1 MATLPIQT
9 LVAKG
14 LSNSKRIRA
23 IEANTEAN
31 ANASKE
37 IVKALSSLD
46 ALKPSGGSNGGNGN
60 GNGNG
65 NDSPSKDDLEDAVNT
80 GFKDGLGDIRQGFAN
95 LGAGLG
101 PLRIIVDFVKNVGDK
116 LMALFGIIKGL
127 GKVIFSIPKALF
139 GFFRSRKKKDRI
151 DKKNVLENKKAT
163 GKLTKMF
170 ALLKPVAILA
180 LIGAIS
186 FGLIKLYNWLARRGL
201 GDYFERLGQSISD
214 SILDFKIMLAEAP
227 FFGDSTKA
235 AKLREEKVVRA
246 VERLDENL
254 FTVRQEEDESDDE
267 FKERKEKMVKEGNA
281 VIDADGKAILAGVAK
296 YDMIIN
302 ELTGKVNMKTLQR
315 ILNEE
320 NTFGK
325 GLLVDPTGRTDFAR
339 EGIDTLTIGKG
350 ESEGT
355 EKTLDTSA
363 SFSKAIKTTGVE
375 NVETAAIPSVSFSAS
390 DIGDDGTFRTNRIL
404 KDPRNGEPFTLATFT
419 DFLNTNLKKDDQLSV
434 ADVRTGLARHPNLK
448 TTTDTNSN
456 TEYVTLSAVSRER
469 GGADAKMLDEN
480 VSDYTGSDLATDI
493 GSYVPGLI
501 LDSLALVTDT
511 VSYAFGGDYGDTAR
525 LFGSSDGTFR
535 YGFNSGRAT
544 EYTEDTAMVQDTL
557 LSPDQI
563 KEIFMNNEVSDSFS
577 GDITMTDQRDLE
589 GNLLKLDELGF
600 LQDVKNIIRF
610 NEKYEGVDAD
620 NPYPLRP
627 NKRRQYY
634 KDLADIQISGE
645 RLIALKDEPALRDA
659 GIGKVAMSN
668 IVQNVN
674 ETFNTYGKV
683 DAEGGGFDYI
693 KEHSIAEGRYGNLI
707 D

>member
-65 NDSPSKDDLEDAVNT
+65 SPSKDDLEDAVNT

-139 GFFRSRKKKDRI
+139 GFFRSRKKKDKI

-227 FFGDSTKA
+227 FFGDSGEA
-235 AKLREEKVVRA
+235 ARLREEKVVRA

-254 FTVRQEEDESDDE
+254 FTVRQEKDETDEDFE
-267 FKERKEKMVKEGNA
+267 KRKLKMVADGNA
-281 VIDADGKAILAGVAK
+281 VLDANGKAILAGVAK
-296 YDMIIN
+296 YDAIVN
-302 ELTGKVNMKTLQR
+302 ELTGKVDMPTLQR

-320 NTFGK
+320 NTFGD
-325 GLLVDPTGRTDFAR
+325 GLLIDPTGRTDFAR
-339 EGIDTLTIGKG
+339 EGITKETISKG

-363 SFSKAIKTTGVE
+363 SFSEALKTTGVE
-375 NVETAAIPSVSFSAS
+375 SAETAALPGVSFSAS

-419 DFLNTNLKKDDQLSV
+419 DFLNANGGGNLSE

-493 GSYVPGLI
+493 FNYVPGLI

-511 VSYAFGGDYGDTAR
+511 VGLLIGGEYGSTAN
-525 LFGSSDGTFR
+525 LLGSSDGTFR
-535 YGFNSGRAT
+535 YGFNPGRST

-557 LSPDQI
+557 LSPDEI
-563 KEIFMNNEVSDSFS
+563 EEIFMNNEVSDSFS
-577 GDITMTDQRDLE
+577 GDLTMTDQRDLQ

-610 NEKYEGVDAD
+610 NEKYEGVNPA

-627 NKRRQYY
+627 GKRKQYY

-645 RLIALKDEPALRDA
+645 RLKALKGEEALANA
-659 GIGKVAMSN
+659 GIGDVAMSN

-674 ETFNTYGKV
+674 ETFNTYGNV

>member
-65 NDSPSKDDLEDAVNT
+65 NGSPSKDDLEDAVNT

-139 GFFRSRKKKDRI
+139 GFFRSRKKKDKI

-227 FFGDSTKA
+227 FFGDSGEA
-235 AKLREEKVVRA
+235 ARLREEKVVRA

-254 FTVRQEEDESDDE
+254 FTVRQEKDETDEDFE
-267 FKERKEKMVKEGNA
+267 KRKLKMVADGNA
-281 VIDADGKAILAGVAK
+281 VLDANGKAILAGVAK
-296 YDMIIN
+296 YDAIVN
-302 ELTGKVNMKTLQR
+302 ELTGKVDMPTLQR

-320 NTFGK
+320 NTFGD
-325 GLLVDPTGRTDFAR
+325 GLLIDPTGRTDFAR
-339 EGIDTLTIGKG
+339 EGITKETISKG

-363 SFSKAIKTTGVE
+363 SFSEALKTTGVE
-375 NVETAAIPSVSFSAS
+375 SAETAALPGVSFSAS

-419 DFLNTNLKKDDQLSV
+419 DFLNANSKKKLSE
-434 ADVRTGLARHPNLK
+434 ADVKTGLSRHPNLK
-448 TTTDTNSN
+448 TTVDTNSN

-493 GSYVPGLI
+493 FNYVPGLI

-511 VSYAFGGDYGDTAR
+511 VGLLIGGEYGSTAN
-525 LFGSSDGTFR
+525 LLGSSDGTFR
-535 YGFNSGRAT
+535 YGFNPGRST

-557 LSPDQI
+557 LSPDEI

-577 GDITMTDQRDLE
+577 GDLTMTDQRDLQ

-610 NEKYEGVDAD
+610 NEKYEGVNPA

-627 NKRRQYY
+627 GKRKQYY

-645 RLIALKDEPALRDA
+645 RLKALKDEPALRDA
-659 GIGKVAMSN
+659 GIGDVAMSN

-674 ETFNTYGKV
+674 ETFNTYGNV

>member
-65 NDSPSKDDLEDAVNT
+65 NGSPSKDDLEDAVNT

-139 GFFRSRKKKDRI
+139 GFFRSRKKKDKI

-227 FFGDSTKA
+227 FFGDSGEA
-235 AKLREEKVVRA
+235 ARLREEKVVRA

-254 FTVRQEEDESDDE
+254 FTVRQEEDETDE
-267 FKERKEKMVKEGNA
+267 DFEKRKLKMVADGNA
-281 VIDADGKAILAGVAK
+281 VLDANGKAILAGVAK
-296 YDMIIN
+296 YDAIVN
-302 ELTGKVNMKTLQR
+302 ELTGKVDMPTLQR

-320 NTFGK
+320 NTFGD
-325 GLLVDPTGRTDFAR
+325 GLLIDPTGRTDFAR
-339 EGIDTLTIGKG
+339 EGITKETISKG

-363 SFSKAIKTTGVE
+363 SFSEALKTTGVE
-375 NVETAAIPSVSFSAS
+375 SAETAALPGVSFSAS

-419 DFLNTNLKKDDQLSV
+419 DFLNANSKKKLSE
-434 ADVRTGLARHPNLK
+434 ADVKTGLARHPNLK
-448 TTTDTNSN
+448 TTVDTNSN

-469 GGADAKMLDEN
+469 GGADPKMLDEN

-493 GSYVPGLI
+493 FNYVPGLI

-511 VSYAFGGDYGDTAR
+511 VGLLIGGEYGSTAN
-525 LFGSSDGTFR
+525 LLGSSDGTFR
-535 YGFNSGRAT
+535 YGFNPGRST

-557 LSPDQI
+557 LSPDEI

-577 GDITMTDQRDLE
+577 GDLTMTDQRDLQ

-610 NEKYEGVDAD
+610 NEKYEGVDPN
-620 NPYPLRP
+620 NPFPMRP
-627 NKRRQYY
+627 RKRKQYY

-645 RLIALKDEPALRDA
+645 RLKALKGEEALANA
-659 GIGKVAMSN
+659 GIGDVAMSN

-674 ETFNTYGKV
+674 ETFNTYGNV

>member
-65 NDSPSKDDLEDAVNT
+65 SPSKDDLEDAVNT

-139 GFFRSRKKKDRI
+139 GFFRSRKKKDKI

-227 FFGDSTKA
+227 FFGDSGEA
-235 AKLREEKVVRA
+235 ARLREEKVVRA

-254 FTVRQEEDESDDE
+254 FTVRQEKDETDEDFE
-267 FKERKEKMVKEGNA
+267 KRKLKMVADGNA
-281 VIDADGKAILAGVAK
+281 VLDANGKAILAGVAK
-296 YDMIIN
+296 YDAIVN
-302 ELTGKVNMKTLQR
+302 ELTGKVDMPTLQR

-320 NTFGK
+320 NTFGD
-325 GLLVDPTGRTDFAR
+325 GLLIDPTGRTDFAR
-339 EGIDTLTIGKG
+339 EGITKETISKG

-363 SFSKAIKTTGVE
+363 SFSEALKTTGVE
-375 NVETAAIPSVSFSAS
+375 SAETAALPGVSFSAS

-419 DFLNTNLKKDDQLSV
+419 DFLNANGGGNLSE

-448 TTTDTNSN
+448 TTTDSNSN

-493 GSYVPGLI
+493 FNYVPGLI

-511 VSYAFGGDYGDTAR
+511 VGLLIGGEYGSTAN
-525 LFGSSDGTFR
+525 LLGSSDGTFR
-535 YGFNSGRAT
+535 YGFNPGRST

-557 LSPDQI
+557 LSPDEI

-577 GDITMTDQRDLE
+577 GDLTMTDQRDLQ

-610 NEKYEGVDAD
+610 NEKYEGVDPN
-620 NPYPLRP
+620 NPFPMRP
-627 NKRRQYY
+627 RKRKQYY

-645 RLIALKDEPALRDA
+645 RLKALKGEEALANA
-659 GIGKVAMSN
+659 GIGDVAMSN

-674 ETFNTYGKV
+674 ETFNTYGNV

>member
-65 NDSPSKDDLEDAVNT
+65 NGSPSKDDLEDAVNT

-139 GFFRSRKKKDRI
+139 GFFRSRKKKDKI

-227 FFGDSTKA
+227 FFGDSGEA
-235 AKLREEKVVRA
+235 ARLREEKVVRA

-254 FTVRQEEDESDDE
+254 FTVRQEKDETDEDFE
-267 FKERKEKMVKEGNA
+267 KRKLKMVADGNA
-281 VIDADGKAILAGVAK
+281 VLDANGKAILAGVAK
-296 YDMIIN
+296 YDAIVN
-302 ELTGKVNMKTLQR
+302 ELTGKVDMPTLQR

-320 NTFGK
+320 NTFGD
-325 GLLVDPTGRTDFAR
+325 GLLIDPTGRTDFAR
-339 EGIDTLTIGKG
+339 EGITKETISKG

-363 SFSKAIKTTGVE
+363 SFSEALKTTGVE
-375 NVETAAIPSVSFSAS
+375 SAETAALPGVSFSAS

-419 DFLNTNLKKDDQLSV
+419 DFLNANSKKKLSE
-434 ADVRTGLARHPNLK
+434 ADVKTGLARHPNLK
-448 TTTDTNSN
+448 TTVDTNSN

-469 GGADAKMLDEN
+469 GGADPKMLDEN

-493 GSYVPGLI
+493 FNYVPGLI

-511 VSYAFGGDYGDTAR
+511 VGLLIGGEYGSTAN
-525 LFGSSDGTFR
+525 LLGSSDGTFR
-535 YGFNSGRAT
+535 YGFNPGRST

-557 LSPDQI
+557 LSPDEI

-577 GDITMTDQRDLE
+577 GDLTMTDQRDLQ

-610 NEKYEGVDAD
+610 NEKYEGVDPN
-620 NPYPLRP
+620 NPFPMRP
-627 NKRRQYY
+627 RKRKQYY

-645 RLIALKDEPALRDA
+645 RLKALKGEEALANA
-659 GIGKVAMSN
+659 GIGDVAMSN

-674 ETFNTYGKV
+674 ETFNTYGNV

>member
-65 NDSPSKDDLEDAVNT
+65 SPSKDDLEDAVNT

-139 GFFRSRKKKDRI
+139 GFFRSRKKKDKI

-227 FFGDSTKA
+227 FFGDSGEA
-235 AKLREEKVVRA
+235 ARLREEKVVRA

-254 FTVRQEEDESDDE
+254 FTVRQEKDETDEDFE
-267 FKERKEKMVKEGNA
+267 KRKLKMVADGNA
-281 VIDADGKAILAGVAK
+281 VLDANGKAILSGVAK
-296 YDMIIN
+296 YDAIVN
-302 ELTGKVNMKTLQR
+302 ELTGKVDMEALQR
-315 ILNEE
+315 ILNSE
-320 NTFGK
+320 NTFGD
-325 GLLVDPTGRTDFAR
+325 GLLIDPTGRTDFAR
-339 EGIDTLTIGKG
+339 EGINKEVIFKG

-355 EKTLDTSA
+355 NKTLDTSA
-363 SFSKAIKTTGVE
+363 SFSEALKTTGVE
-375 NVETAAIPSVSFSAS
+375 SAETAALPGVSFSAS

-419 DFLNTNLKKDDQLSV
+419 DFLNANGGGNLSE

-448 TTTDTNSN
+448 TTTDSNSN

-493 GSYVPGLI
+493 FNYVPGLI

-511 VSYAFGGDYGDTAR
+511 VGLLIGGEYGSTAN
-525 LFGSSDGTFR
+525 LLGSSDGTFR
-535 YGFNSGRAT
+535 YGFNPGRST

-557 LSPDQI
+557 LSPDEI

-577 GDITMTDQRDLE
+577 GDLTMTDQRDLQ

-610 NEKYEGVDAD
+610 NEKYEGVNPA

-627 NKRRQYY
+627 GKRKQYY

-645 RLIALKDEPALRDA
+645 RLKALKGEEALANA
-659 GIGKVAMSN
+659 GIGDVAMSN

-674 ETFNTYGKV
+674 ETFNTYGNV

>member
-65 NDSPSKDDLEDAVNT
+65 SPSKDDLEDAVNT

-139 GFFRSRKKKDRI
+139 GFFRSRKKKDKI

-227 FFGDSTKA
+227 FFGDSGEA
-235 AKLREEKVVRA
+235 ARLREEKVVRA

-254 FTVRQEEDESDDE
+254 FTVRQEKDETDEDFE
-267 FKERKEKMVKEGNA
+267 KRKLKMVADGNA
-281 VIDADGKAILAGVAK
+281 VLDANGKAILAGVAK
-296 YDMIIN
+296 YDAIVN
-302 ELTGKVNMKTLQR
+302 ELTGKVDMPTLQR

-320 NTFGK
+320 NTFGD
-325 GLLVDPTGRTDFAR
+325 GLLIDPTGRTDFAR
-339 EGIDTLTIGKG
+339 EGITKETISKG

-363 SFSKAIKTTGVE
+363 SFSEALKTTGVE
-375 NVETAAIPSVSFSAS
+375 SAETAALPGVSFSAS

-419 DFLNTNLKKDDQLSV
+419 DFLNANGGGNLSE

-448 TTTDTNSN
+448 TTTDSNSN

-493 GSYVPGLI
+493 FNYVPGLI

-511 VSYAFGGDYGDTAR
+511 VGLLIGGEYGSTAN
-525 LFGSSDGTFR
+525 LLGSSDGTFR
-535 YGFNSGRAT
+535 YGFNSGRSTDYA
-544 EYTEDTAMVQDTL
+544 EDTGMVQDTL
-557 LSPDQI
+557 LSPDEI

-577 GDITMTDQRDLE
+577 GDLTMTDQRDLQ

-610 NEKYEGVDAD
+610 NEKYEGVDPN
-620 NPYPLRP
+620 NPFPMRP
-627 NKRRQYY
+627 RKRKQYY

-645 RLIALKDEPALRDA
+645 RLKALKGEEALANA
-659 GIGKVAMSN
+659 GIGDVAMSN

-674 ETFNTYGKV
+674 ETFNTYGNV

>member
-65 NDSPSKDDLEDAVNT
+65 NGSPSKDDLEDAVNT

-139 GFFRSRKKKDRI
+139 GFFRSRKKKDKI

-227 FFGDSTKA
+227 FFGDSGEA
-235 AKLREEKVVRA
+235 ARLREEKVVRA

-254 FTVRQEEDESDDE
+254 FTVRQEEDETDE
-267 FKERKEKMVKEGNA
+267 DFEKRKLKMVADGNA
-281 VIDADGKAILAGVAK
+281 VLDANGKAILSGVAK
-296 YDMIIN
+296 YDAIVN
-302 ELTGKVNMKTLQR
+302 ELTGKVDMEALQR
-315 ILNEE
+315 ILNSE
-320 NTFGK
+320 NTFGD
-325 GLLVDPTGRTDFAR
+325 GLLIDPTGRTDFAR
-339 EGIDTLTIGKG
+339 EGINKEVIFKG

-355 EKTLDTSA
+355 NKTLDTSA
-363 SFSKAIKTTGVE
+363 SFSEALKTTGVE
-375 NVETAAIPSVSFSAS
+375 SAETAALPGVSFSAS

-419 DFLNTNLKKDDQLSV
+419 DFLNANGGGNLSE

-448 TTTDTNSN
+448 TTTDSNSN

-493 GSYVPGLI
+493 FNYVPGLI

-511 VSYAFGGDYGDTAR
+511 VGLLIGGEYGSTAN
-525 LFGSSDGTFR
+525 LLGSSDGTFR
-535 YGFNSGRAT
+535 YGFNPGRST

-557 LSPDQI
+557 LSPDEI

-577 GDITMTDQRDLE
+577 GDLTMTDQRDLQ

-610 NEKYEGVDAD
+610 NEKYEGVDPN
-620 NPYPLRP
+620 NPFPMRP
-627 NKRRQYY
+627 RKRKQYY

-645 RLIALKDEPALRDA
+645 RLKALKGEEALANA
-659 GIGKVAMSN
+659 GIGDVAMSN

-674 ETFNTYGKV
+674 ETFNTYGNV